1 MVMKRRDF
9 ITLVGGATLPD
20 IILPHWAGAQVSR
33 ARPLVVW
40 LISFAPK
47 KLGGVSY
54 FEVFIESMQKYG
66 YVNGRDFDLILR
78 SADGSLERLPT
89 IVKEVV
95 ELKPDVIV
103 APATLEAV
111 AVRKATSTIPIVC
124 PALGDA
130 IHLGLIASEARPGGN
145 VTGIEPYIPGLP
157 AKQIELARE
166 IVPGARK
173 IGLLTN
179 LEDPK
184 GPPQATELEAAGKAL
199 GLTIVTAN
207 ASSRDHIEDALHVLA
222 GEKVDVAIVL
232 QTNLLIL
239 NNEQIAKSSLEKH
252 LATVYGYRENVV
264 SGGLVSYGVDLRWC
278 YRHAAY
284 FVDKI
289 LRGTAPGNIP
299 IEFPTG
305 FWLAVNLKTA
315 KALGIAIPQSLV
327 ARADEVIE

>member
-1 MVMKRRDF
+1 
-9 ITLVGGATLPD
+9 
-20 IILPHWAGAQVSR
+20 
-33 ARPLVVW
+33 
-40 LISFAPK
+40 
-47 KLGGVSY
+47 
-54 FEVFIESMQKYG
+54 MQKHG

-89 IVKEVV
+89 IVQEVV
-95 ELKPDVIV
+95 ALKPDVIV

-124 PALGDA
+124 PALADA

-199 GLTIVTAN
+199 GLIIVAAN
-207 ASSRDHIEDALHVLA
+207 ASSRDNIEDALHVLA

-289 LRGTAPGNIP
+289 LRGTAAGNIP

-315 KALGIAIPQSLV
+315 SSLGIAMPMSLL

>member
-1 MVMKRRDF
+1 LKRRDF
-9 ITLVGGATLPD
+9 ITLIGSASLPDVTLPR
-20 IILPHWAGAQVSR
+20 WANAQVSR

-47 KLGGVSY
+47 KMAGVSF
-54 FEVFIESMQKYG
+54 FEVFAEGMEQRG
-66 YVNGRDFDLILR
+66 YVKGRNFDLVLR
-78 SADGSLERLPT
+78 SAEGALERLPT
-89 IVKEVV
+89 VVQEVV
-95 ELKPDVIV
+95 ELRPDVIV

-124 PALGDA
+124 PALADA

-145 VTGIEPYIPGLP
+145 VTGIEPYIAGLP

-166 IVPGARK
+166 IVPSARK

-199 GLTIVTAN
+199 GLTMVAAN
-207 ASSRDHIEDALHVLA
+207 SSGSEKIDDALQTLA
-222 GEKVDVAIVL
+222 GEKVDVVIVL
-232 QTNLLIL
+232 QTNLLVL
-239 NNEQIAKSSLEKH
+239 NSEQIAKSSLEKH

-264 SGGLVSYGVDLRWC
+264 SGGLISYGVDLRWC
-278 YRHAAY
+278 YRHAAS

-289 LRGTAPGNIP
+289 LRGAAPGNLP

-315 KALGIAIPQSLV
+315 KALDITVPPSLLV
-327 ARADEVIE
+327 RADEVVE

>member
-1 MVMKRRDF
+1 MRRRDF
-9 ITLVGGATLPD
+9 ITVIGGATLPD
-20 IILPHWAGAQVSR
+20 IILPSWANAQVSR

-47 KLGGVSY
+47 KLAGVSY
-54 FEVFIESMQKYG
+54 FEVFSESMQKYG

-78 SADGSLERLPT
+78 SAEGSLERLPT
-89 IVKEVV
+89 IVREVV

-124 PALGDA
+124 PALADA

-199 GLTIVTAN
+199 GLIIVAAN
-207 ASSRDHIEDALHVLA
+207 ASSPDNIEDALHVLA

-252 LATVYGYRENVV
+252 LAKMSYPVGLSVTVLICAGAIATLHI
-264 SGGLVSYGVDLRWC
+264 SSTKSCG
-278 YRHAAY
+278 
-284 FVDKI
+284 
-289 LRGTAPGNIP
+289 APRQATFRSNFRPAFG
-299 IEFPTG
+299 
-305 FWLAVNLKTA
+305 
-315 KALGIAIPQSLV
+315 
-327 ARADEVIE
+327 